1 MRNLLYKI
9 DISSLSWCS
18 SVFRFLLY
26 FCFCVSF
33 LVPSASKILRDL
45 RVKFFTVTVTVFS
58 KKHHTGSNLLQ
69 FVIPDILLPLF
80 IRTSTINLFFFRF
93 LGFTNFCFAF
103 IEQFL
108 FFCFFLFLYLCDYFA
123 CFMQFWRYVCTCK
136 EAIRKLNKE
145 NSKGNWNQMIKESV
159 VSFKICKFIFLFVV
173 VALF

>member
-45 RVKFFTVTVTVFS
+45 RVKFFTVTVFS

-93 LGFTNFCFAF
+93 FAVYKFVLFCLHWAVSFHF
-103 IEQFL
+103 
-108 FFCFFLFLYLCDYFA
+108 FLYLCDKFA
-123 CFMQFWRYVCTCK
+123 YFMQFWRYVCTCK
-136 EAIRKLNKE
+136 EAIRKLNNV